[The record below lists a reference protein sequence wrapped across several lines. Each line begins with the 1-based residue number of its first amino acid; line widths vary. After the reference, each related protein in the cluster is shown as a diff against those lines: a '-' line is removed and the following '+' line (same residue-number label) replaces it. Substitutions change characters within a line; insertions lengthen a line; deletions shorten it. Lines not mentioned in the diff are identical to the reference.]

1 MEALDGLQAQGRKVG
16 VISHV
21 QEMTERIAT
30 QIRVE
35 RLNGGKSRLV
45 TVPG

>member
-1 MEALDGLQAQGRKVG
+1 VG

-30 QIRVE
+30 KVLVRPAGGGSSAVVVE
-35 RLNGGKSRLV
+35 
-45 TVPG
+45 